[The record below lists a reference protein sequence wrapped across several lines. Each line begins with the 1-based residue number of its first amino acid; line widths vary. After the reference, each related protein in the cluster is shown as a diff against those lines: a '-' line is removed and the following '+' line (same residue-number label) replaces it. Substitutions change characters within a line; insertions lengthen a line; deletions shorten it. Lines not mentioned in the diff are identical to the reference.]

1 MAYSLNFCGTTGEN
15 VKKKKKKRYA
25 VEFVNCLA
33 QKNAFDIIQKM
44 KNASVDRG
52 HQKDS
57 WKRGE
62 IEPSFIMF
70 LLCASYYARQF
81 LYISELH
88 I

>member
-1 MAYSLNFCGTTGEN
+1 MAYSLNFCETTGEN
-15 VKKKKKKRYA
+15 VKKKKKRYT
-25 VEFVNCLA
+25 VEFVNCSA
-33 QKNAFDIIQKM
+33 QKNAFDIQKM

-62 IEPSFIMF
+62 IEPTFIMF

>member
-1 MAYSLNFCGTTGEN
+1 
-15 VKKKKKKRYA
+15 
-25 VEFVNCLA
+25 
-33 QKNAFDIIQKM
+33 M
-44 KNASVDRG
+44 KNTYVDRG

-62 IEPSFIMF
+62 IEPTFVMF